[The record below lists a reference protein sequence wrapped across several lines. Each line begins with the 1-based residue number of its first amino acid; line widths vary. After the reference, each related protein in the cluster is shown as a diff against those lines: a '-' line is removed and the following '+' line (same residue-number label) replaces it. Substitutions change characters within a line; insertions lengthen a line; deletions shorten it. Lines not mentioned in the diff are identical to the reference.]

1 MKRILLGI
9 ALTFTLLST
18 TGCGVLGHRRS
29 NDCNH
34 CNGALGCR
42 PCNLGWQRGGTD
54 YQRFLSNNGG
64 PGGHAGHVGR
74 HAAAQPTGAGGAGGA
89 PAAQVAYPYY
99 TARGPRDFLM
109 DNPPTIGR

>member
-1 MKRILLGI
+1 MKRALLGI

-18 TGCGVLGHRRS
+18 TGCGVMGHRRA

-34 CNGALGCR
+34 CNGAIGCR

-64 PGGHAGHVGR
+64 PGGVGR
-74 HAAAQPTGAGGAGGA
+74 HAHAQPPGAGGAGGA
-89 PAAQVAYPYY
+89 PSAQVAYPYY

>member
-1 MKRILLGI
+1 MKRVLLGL
-9 ALTFTLLST
+9 ALTFTLLSSS
-18 TGCGVLGHRRS
+18 GCGLMGNRK
-29 NDCNH
+29 CNN

-54 YQRFLSNNGG
+54 YQRFLGNNGG
-64 PGGHAGHVGR
+64 PGGHLGQ
-74 HAAAQPTGAGGAGGA
+74 HANAQPSGAGGPAGA